1 MAIFELFSSSFLFSI
16 LIIIVLGL
24 FFSYINYKILDQDH
38 KISSMISLI
47 STMAGEIREAKNIF
61 NSNSEGSSK
70 INMSDTIQFNPQF
83 LGGNSNLIEVS
94 DDDDDDDE
102 SDDDDSDDGDD
113 NDSDDGDD
121 NDSDDE
127 GDDSDNEDTDEDGE
141 YYDNGSDIDIDEEI
155 KIDSSDIKVL
165 KIELDTHLDLKE
177 EGEGEAEE
185 SYKSIVLNET
195 FDFDNLEENK
205 NELSIT
211 SNDLSD
217 LKQIILE
224 PENDETQ
231 KKIDY
236 KNLPLHKLKEI
247 VTEKKINVD
256 VKKLKKNEI
265 LKILGEE

>member
-1 MAIFELFSSSFLFSI
+1 
-16 LIIIVLGL
+16 
-24 FFSYINYKILDQDH
+24 
-38 KISSMISLI
+38 
-47 STMAGEIREAKNIF
+47 MAGEMREAKNIF

-94 DDDDDDDE
+94 DDDDDDD
-102 SDDDDSDDGDD
+102 DDADSDDGD
-113 NDSDDGDD
+113 
-121 NDSDDE
+121 DSDDE

-165 KIELDTHLDLKE
+165 KIELDTHLDL
-177 EGEGEAEE
+177 EGEAEE
-185 SYKSIVLNET
+185 AYKSIVLN
-195 FDFDNLEENK
+195 K
-205 NELSIT
+205 NEISIT

>member
-102 SDDDDSDDGDD
+102 SDDDDDD
-113 NDSDDGDD
+113 NDSNDEGD
-121 NDSDDE
+121 DSDDE

-177 EGEGEAEE
+177 EGEEEEA
-185 SYKSIVLNET
+185 YKSIVLNET

-211 SNDLSD
+211 SNELSD

-224 PENDETQ
+224 PDNDETQ

>member
-1 MAIFELFSSSFLFSI
+1 
-16 LIIIVLGL
+16 
-24 FFSYINYKILDQDH
+24 
-38 KISSMISLI
+38 MISLI

-102 SDDDDSDDGDD
+102 SDDDDDD
-113 NDSDDGDD
+113 NDSNDEGD
-121 NDSDDE
+121 DSDDE

-177 EGEGEAEE
+177 EGEEEEA
-185 SYKSIVLNET
+185 YKSIVLNET

-211 SNDLSD
+211 SNELSD

-224 PENDETQ
+224 PDNDETQ